1 MAGIKIT
8 GPHTLFMF
16 VCLVIHGD
24 TMRCYFTHDT
34 YDYKLS
40 CKSPTPSEL
49 MRAMETVNITGTG
62 SSLYMYKSNITKL
75 PEGIFRFN
83 KLSGITELS
92 LSNNFVSELP
102 GGLFNNSG
110 LVHLKKL
117 FLSYN
122 KITELK
128 PDQFNSLQNLKILN
142 LSCNQIHSMETNAF
156 TGLLNLEKLSIK
168 RNKITELKDN
178 QFMSLPRLVCLY
190 LSYNRIQNMEP
201 TVFKGLL
208 NLKSLE
214 LDGNKIKVLKL
225 NQFMFLPKL
234 KSLFL
239 KHNEIWYVEPGAFR
253 IQNGSLEFIDLDFN
267 HITTLPDDL
276 FQGRTLTNLHGI
288 NLRDNNLCMIPKCI
302 FTLGLLPCLK
312 DIKLHGNNI
321 QIIPS
326 MPNFSLPKL
335 ENLHLERNNLTSI
348 PSDLFDS
355 KNWTALRK
363 VRLKLNSISY
373 LPSNVFSSVH
383 LVNLEHI
390 CVSRNSLT
398 LLPDGLFNNPALQ
411 KLKHLDFSYNM
422 ISVLPEN
429 LFNCSNLRNLK
440 ILSLHG
446 NKIELLFDNPALQN
460 LRYIDFQHNM
470 ISALSENLFNCRNL
484 RNLERIWLHV
494 NKIELLPDKLFQNK
508 YLKTLRLID
517 LSQNKIKF
525 IPSGFFKYLKN
536 IERLNIAH
544 NQIKHLTADMFPK
557 TLKHLTRL
565 DLSHNR
571 ISSIKEIIPL
581 FLTYR
586 KKPPLIRATNN
597 SLSVQIVNFI
607 GKHGTR
613 ILAEVDINLEFNN
626 INSFEMFS
634 NTRDAVYQ
642 YKVLRDS
649 RFYVGGNKPFSASN
663 LIKASLGIDLNHIDW
678 LDLPSTINS
687 DGLRRLSALIKY
699 FRYKYVCDCEMLNY
713 LKLSDTLFKLTKLVR
728 WTLDIHP
735 NDFTRLVCGTPIHLK
750 DKYLCEIEKSDLQC
764 QDRNCTNI
772 SQCTCTNTPFNN
784 TVRINCTRINITDI
798 PAVLKSSN
806 LEVYL
811 GFNKLKKFPIPNI
824 SMSERVLVLDVSYNY
839 IQYVP
844 LRFFSYYPNVTLL
857 NLAGNHL
864 TTLPSVSEWEM
875 MNNLKDL
882 KFAGNSFVCNCSG
895 LDLQTS
901 LSYLNSRNKP
911 KSQVHDI
918 GEIKCYMPLELRE
931 KVIYSLPES
940 AFGCPFVNLTLILT
954 VIFTVVLVIVI
965 TIFIGYV
972 FRYYISLCLF
982 VHCGWRFFY
991 NYTQEKTIYD
1001 VFISYSSLDSDW
1013 VIDQLANPLE
1023 GMNPPYNLCLHERDF
1038 QVGIPICDNITK
1050 AIEGSKCTL
1059 VVVSRN
1065 WLESDWCQFE
1075 FRVAHCLA
1083 TVEKK
1088 MRLLVILKEEIPDD
1102 KIEGDLQLYMKT
1114 FTYLDSANLLFWA
1127 RLLNDLP
1134 APDVDNKKGEGTY
1147 DGDNHRD
1154 DIELV

>member
-1 MAGIKIT
+1 MAGINIT
-8 GPHTLFMF
+8 GPHTLFLF
-16 VCLVIHGD
+16 VSLVVYGD
-24 TMRCYFTHDT
+24 TMRCYFTHKT
-34 YDYKLS
+34 YGYKLS
-40 CKSPTPSEL
+40 CRSPTPSEL
-49 MRAMETVNITGTG
+49 MQAMETVNISWTDRSIAMG
-62 SSLYMYKSNITKL
+62 MRKITKL

-92 LSNNFVSELP
+92 LRHNFVSELP

-110 LVHLKKL
+110 LVNLTKL

-128 PDQFNSLQNLKILN
+128 PDQFSSLQNLKILD

-214 LDGNKIKVLKL
+214 LNANKIKDLKL

-239 KHNEIWYVEPGAFR
+239 KNNEIRNVEPGAFM
-253 IQNGSLEFIDLDFN
+253 IQNSLLESINLDFN
-267 HITTLPDDL
+267 HLTALPDDL
-276 FQGRTLTNLHGI
+276 FNSLTHLHRMY
-288 NLRDNNLCMIPKCI
+288 LRDNNLCMIPKFI
-302 FTLGLLPCLK
+302 FTSGLFPYLQAIRL
-312 DIKLHGNNI
+312 DGNNI

-326 MPNFSLPKL
+326 MPDFSLPKL
-335 ENLHLERNNLTSI
+335 KVLNLERNNLTSI

-355 KNWTALRK
+355 KNWTALRSIL
-363 VRLKLNSISY
+363 LKSNSISH
-373 LPSNVFSSVH
+373 LPSNVFCSVH
-383 LVNLEHI
+383 LVNLKYI
-390 CVSRNSLT
+390 CISRNSLT
-398 LLPDGLFNNPALQ
+398 FLPDGFFDNPALQ
-411 KLKHLDFSYNM
+411 RLKHLDFSYNM

-429 LFNCSNLRNLK
+429 LLNCSNLQNLE
-440 ILSLHG
+440 ILSLH
-446 NKIELLFDNPALQN
+446 N
-460 LRYIDFQHNM
+460 
-470 ISALSENLFNCRNL
+470 
-484 RNLERIWLHV
+484 
-494 NKIELLPDKLFQNK
+494 NKIELLPDKLFKN
-508 YLKTLRLID
+508 YFLKKLKNID
-517 LSQNKIKF
+517 FRSNKINF
-525 IPSGFFKYLKN
+525 IPSGFFKNLKN
-536 IERLNIAH
+536 IVRLDIAH

-557 TLKHLTRL
+557 TLKHLTEL
-565 DLSHNR
+565 LLSNNH

-586 KKPPLIRATNN
+586 QKPPKILAGHNN
-597 SLSVQIVNFI
+597 LSVQIVNYI
-607 GKHGTR
+607 GNYSSRKKTPKLHM
-613 ILAEVDINLEFNN
+613 NLEHNN

-634 NTRDAVYQ
+634 YTKDATHQ
-642 YKVLRDS
+642 YKVLRNS
-649 RFYVGGNKPFSASN
+649 RFDVNGNKPFSVAN
-663 LIKASLGIDLNHIDW
+663 LVKASLGIDLDHINW
-678 LDLPSTINS
+678 LDLPSTFKS
-687 DGLRRLSALIKY
+687 AFRSRGSLRFFALIKY
-699 FRYKYVCDCEMLNY
+699 FRYTYICDCKMLIY
-713 LKLSDTLFKLTKLVR
+713 LRMQQEISFLASISNIKRES
-728 WTLDIHP
+728 DIHAE
-735 NDFTRLVCGTPIHLK
+735 DLKRLLCGTPVHLNG
-750 DKYLCEIEKSDLQC
+750 KYLFEVKKSDLQC
-764 QDRNCTNI
+764 HDRDCTNM
-772 SQCTCTNTPFNN
+772 SQCTCTNTPINN
-784 TVRINCTRINITDI
+784 TVRINCTGINITSI
-798 PAVLKSSN
+798 PDVLTSSN
-806 LEVYL
+806 VEVYL
-811 GFNKLKKFPIPNI
+811 GFNKLTKFPVANMSI
-824 SMSERVLVLDVSYNY
+824 SERILILDVSYNL
-839 IQYVP
+839 IQYLP
-844 LRFFSYYPNVTLL
+844 LTFFSYYPNVTLL
-857 NLAGNHL
+857 NLAGNLL
-864 TTLPSVSEWEM
+864 TTLPSVQDWQM

-911 KSQVHDI
+911 NSQVHDI
-918 GEIKCYMPLELRE
+918 GEIRCYMPPELRE

-940 AFGCPFVNLTLILT
+940 EFGCPFVNLTLILT
-954 VIFTVVLVIVI
+954 VTFTVVLVVII
-965 TIFIGYV
+965 TIFIGYE
-972 FRYYISLCLF
+972 FRYYISLCMF

-991 NYTQEKTIYD
+991 NYKPEKTIYD

-1013 VIDQLANPLE
+1013 VIDQLVNPLE
-1023 GMNPPYNLCLHERDF
+1023 GMDPPYNLCLHERDF

-1102 KIEGDLQLYMKT
+1102 KIEGDLRLYMKT
-1114 FTYLDSANLLFWA
+1114 FTYLDSANLLFWS

-1134 APDVDNKKGEGTY
+1134 APYVDNMMRE
-1147 DGDNHRD
+1147 DAHDRVIEEN

>member
-1 MAGIKIT
+1 MEGMKT
-8 GPHTLFMF
+8 TVLSLLFMF
-16 VCLVIHGD
+16 ACLVVQAD
-24 TMRCYFTHDT
+24 TMRCYFKHETHS
-34 YDYKLS
+34 YKLS
-40 CKSPTPSEL
+40 CKSPTSTEL
-49 MRAMETVNITGTG
+49 MQAMETVNISGTDR
-62 SSLYMYKSNITKL
+62 SIAMDKSNISKL
-75 PEGIFRFN
+75 PERIFKFE

-110 LVHLKKL
+110 LVKL
-117 FLSYN
+117 AKLIFRRN
-122 KITELK
+122 KITHLK
-128 PDQFNSLQNLKILN
+128 PDQFISLQNLKILD
-142 LSCNQIHSMETNAF
+142 LSCNKIHSMKPDAF
-156 TGLLNLEKLSIK
+156 TGLLNLETLTF
-168 RNKITELKDN
+168 RNNKIIDLKDN
-178 QFMSLPRLVCLY
+178 QFVSLPRLIRLY
-190 LSYNRIQNMEP
+190 LGYNRIQNMQP

-214 LDGNKIKVLKL
+214 LNGNKIKHLKL
-225 NQFMFLPKL
+225 NQFMFLPNIRSLCL
-234 KSLFL
+234 KN
-239 KHNEIWYVEPGAFR
+239 NEIQNVEPGAFN

-276 FQGRTLTNLHGI
+276 FQGHTLTNLHGI
-288 NLRDNNLCMIPKCI
+288 NLRDNNLCVIPKCI
-302 FTLGLLPCLK
+302 FTLGLLPYLK
-312 DIKLHGNNI
+312 DIRLDGNNI

-335 ENLHLERNNLTSI
+335 EHLSLERNNLTSI
-348 PSDLFDS
+348 PSDMFDS
-355 KNWTALRK
+355 NNWTALRS

-390 CVSRNSLT
+390 CVSRNSLI
-398 LLPDGLFNNPALQ
+398 LLPDSFFDNPALQ
-411 KLKHLDFSYNM
+411 KL
-422 ISVLPEN
+422 
-429 LFNCSNLRNLK
+429 RN
-440 ILSLHG
+440 
-446 NKIELLFDNPALQN
+446 
-460 LRYIDFQHNM
+460 IDFRHNM

-484 RNLERIWLHV
+484 RNLERIWLQV

-536 IERLNIAH
+536 IVRLNIAH

-581 FLTYR
+581 FLAYR

-607 GKHGTR
+607 GKHGTK
-613 ILAEVDINLEFNN
+613 IPPEVDLILGFNY

-642 YKVLRDS
+642 YKVLRHS
-649 RFYVGGNKPFSASN
+649 RFYVGGNKPFSVSN
-663 LIKASLGIDLNHIDW
+663 LIKASLAIDLNHINW
-678 LDLPSTINS
+678 LDLPSTFNL
-687 DGLRRLSALIKY
+687 DGLIRLSALIKY

-713 LKLSDTLFKLTKLVR
+713 LKLSTRLFKLSKLVR

-735 NDFTRLVCGTPIHLK
+735 DDFTRLVCGTPIHLK
-750 DKYLCEIEKSDLQC
+750 DKYLFEIEKSDLQC
-764 QDRNCTNI
+764 QGRNCTNM

-784 TVRINCTRINITDI
+784 TVRINCTGINITDI

-806 LEVYL
+806 LEIYL
-811 GFNKLKKFPIPNI
+811 GFNKLTRFPIPNI
-824 SMSERVLVLDVSYNY
+824 SISERVLVLDVSYNY
-839 IQYVP
+839 IQYMP

-857 NLAGNHL
+857 NLAGNLL
-864 TTLPSVSEWEM
+864 TTLPSVSEWQM

-895 LDLQTS
+895 LVLQKS
-901 LSYLNSRNKP
+901 LSYLNSRYQP

-918 GEIKCYMPLELRE
+918 GKIKCDMPFELRE
-931 KVIYSLPES
+931 KVIYNLPES
-940 AFGCPFVNLTLILT
+940 VFGCPFVNLTLILT
-954 VIFTVVLVIVI
+954 VTLTVVLMIVI

-972 FRYYISLCLF
+972 YRYYISLCMF

-991 NYTQEKTIYD
+991 NYTQEKTVYD

-1013 VIDQLANPLE
+1013 VIDQLVNPLE
-1023 GMNPPYNLCLHERDF
+1023 GMDPPYNLCLHERDF

-1065 WLESDWCQFE
+1065 WVESDWCQFE

-1088 MRLLVILKEEIPDD
+1088 MRLLVILKEDIPDD

-1114 FTYLDSANLLFWA
+1114 FTYLHSANLLFWS

-1134 APDVDNKKGEGTY
+1134 APYEDNMVREAAL
-1147 DGDNHRD
+1147 DRVIEEN
-1154 DIELV
+1154 DIELI